1 MLNQTAQQPPQS
13 QQRQQNQPPSPQ
25 SAFTNQQFQLLK
37 SQLQAFKYFVRAPGQ
52 GQGQIPQNLIAYVSN
67 PSSAMANDMY
77 LPAVNR
83 PQTNGMDR
91 TMQMPQSIPSQPQQY
106 ALQQQ
111 NDLLN
116 LNPKSTGGTP
126 EIPEKK
132 KESVDL
138 NQRIRKPTKKQ
149 LREEEQRLALEKQR
163 QELEQNRLKSSAPQA
178 FPPQA
183 GLQGQAPFPPQP
195 PQQSQ
200 QHVPQPPPASTSSI
214 PPGGLPQLQPQP
226 QQQQQQPSRPIT
238 KPATP
243 QPLFPDPSPPVNIK
257 SVVPDKANNKKVIIP
272 VTKPNIEVDT
282 FELFDIISDEVKDI
296 PFNTLYAHRV
306 DFKSLRFA

>member
-1 MLNQTAQQPPQS
+1 MPNLVTRRLLEHHYNNNNSLSLMETIPNPMLNQTAQQPPQS

-37 SQLQAFKYFVRAPGQ
+37 SQLQAFKYFVRAPSQ

-116 LNPKSTGGTP
+116 LNPKSTGGTL
-126 EIPEKK
+126 KSQKRK

-138 NQRIRKPTKKQ
+138 NQRIRKTYKG
-149 LREEEQRLALEKQR
+149 
-163 QELEQNRLKSSAPQA
+163 NS
-178 FPPQA
+178 
-183 GLQGQAPFPPQP
+183 
-195 PQQSQ
+195 
-200 QHVPQPPPASTSSI
+200 
-214 PPGGLPQLQPQP
+214 
-226 QQQQQQPSRPIT
+226 
-238 KPATP
+238 
-243 QPLFPDPSPPVNIK
+243 
-257 SVVPDKANNKKVIIP
+257 
-272 VTKPNIEVDT
+272 
-282 FELFDIISDEVKDI
+282 
-296 PFNTLYAHRV
+296 
-306 DFKSLRFA
+306 

>member
-1 MLNQTAQQPPQS
+1 
-13 QQRQQNQPPSPQ
+13 
-25 SAFTNQQFQLLK
+25 
-37 SQLQAFKYFVRAPGQ
+37 
-52 GQGQIPQNLIAYVSN
+52 
-67 PSSAMANDMY
+67 MANDMY

-116 LNPKSTGGTP
+116 LNPKSTGGTLKSQKR
-126 EIPEKK
+126 KK
-132 KESVDL
+132 GKRGPKPKNPKTYKETVE
-138 NQRIRKPTKKQ
+138 RRRTETCIG
-149 LREEEQRLALEKQR
+149 KQR

-214 PPGGLPQLQPQP
+214 PPGGCHSCNRNRNSNSHLVQLLNLPHLNLLFLIHLLQ
-226 QQQQQQPSRPIT
+226 
-238 KPATP
+238 
-243 QPLFPDPSPPVNIK
+243 
-257 SVVPDKANNKKVIIP
+257 
-272 VTKPNIEVDT
+272 
-282 FELFDIISDEVKDI
+282 
-296 PFNTLYAHRV
+296 
-306 DFKSLRFA
+306 